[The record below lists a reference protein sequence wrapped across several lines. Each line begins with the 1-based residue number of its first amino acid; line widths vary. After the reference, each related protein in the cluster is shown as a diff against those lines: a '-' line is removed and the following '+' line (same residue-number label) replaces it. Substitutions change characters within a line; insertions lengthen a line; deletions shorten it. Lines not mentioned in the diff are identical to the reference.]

1 MNNPVSNL
9 SSTME
14 DYLETIFSLKEENG
28 FARVGEIA
36 EKMKVKSP
44 SVNSAIKALAEQG
57 LVVHEK
63 YGCVSLTAKG
73 NKLAADVKNKHEML
87 YRFLTEFLMLDPARA
102 EQDACCIEH
111 AISEE
116 AFQRLAQFFQFLETG
131 LQGDRPRIVKL
142 FEDYLRTGKKQK
154 CSCSL
159 VNE

>member
-1 MNNPVSNL
+1 
-9 SSTME
+9 
-14 DYLETIFSLKEENG
+14 
-28 FARVGEIA
+28 
-36 EKMKVKSP
+36 
-44 SVNSAIKALAEQG
+44 
-57 LVVHEK
+57 
-63 YGCVSLTAKG
+63 
-73 NKLAADVKNKHEML
+73 ML

-116 AFQRLAQFFQFLETG
+116 AFQRLAQIFQFLETVM
-131 LQGDRPRIVKL
+131 QGDTPRIVKL